1 MYVNE
6 NGNRVIVGF
15 GHASPLFEG
24 RKDALSTAC
33 DMASNNAKQQIVL
46 FSKEN
51 VMYSKLQ
58 NSISKHE
65 DFQRQGQNL
74 QRSIQGKDYTNV
86 IQAQGEIEGLVTE
99 SLGEFA
105 IKDPRYKATDCVAI
119 RMWSP
124 EGVMASNKTKEL
136 IETGNSSESSTGNTI
151 EKDTSQGTTG
161 SDDF

>member
-1 MYVNE
+1 
-6 NGNRVIVGF
+6 
-15 GHASPLFEG
+15 
-24 RKDALSTAC
+24 
-33 DMASNNAKQQIVL
+33 
-46 FSKEN
+46 
-51 VMYSKLQ
+51 MYSKLQ

-86 IQAQGEIEGLVTE
+86 IQAQAEIEGLVTE

>member
-1 MYVNE
+1 M
-6 NGNRVIVGF
+6 
-15 GHASPLFEG
+15 
-24 RKDALSTAC
+24 
-33 DMASNNAKQQIVL
+33 
-46 FSKEN
+46 
-51 VMYSKLQ
+51 
-58 NSISKHE
+58 
-65 DFQRQGQNL
+65 
-74 QRSIQGKDYTNV
+74 
-86 IQAQGEIEGLVTE
+86 IQAQAEIEGLVTE

-136 IETGNSSESSTGNTI
+136 IETGNSSESSSGNTI